1 MNTQHLVSL
10 TVGLALVVLVACGQF
25 AKAEEGTATSPFEGR
40 IENEEQ
46 FRAALVGKKIELENG
61 YAVNHENGKITGKIG
76 DKKLTGKWAWK
87 GKYYCRIVRL
97 DGEKMPF
104 DCQVQIVSGDKVTV
118 IRNKGKGKRITYRI
132 IGPE

>member
-1 MNTQHLVSL
+1 MSAQSRIGLIA
-10 TVGLALVVLVACGQF
+10 GLALIGLVACGQL
-25 AKAEEGTATSPFEGR
+25 AKAEEGTVTSPFEGR
-40 IENEEQ
+40 IESEEQ
-46 FRAALVGKKIELENG
+46 FRAALVGKKVDLGNG

-76 DKKLTGKWAWK
+76 NKKLTGKWAWK

-104 DCQVQIVSGDKVTV
+104 DCQVQIISGDKVTV
-118 IRNKGKGKRITYRI
+118 IRKKGKGERITYKI